1 MSGLSKKQ
9 RELVREIEQIT
20 KHLGFDPNDPA
31 HGRGKDLTINL
42 RLSKDQMIRSQVV
55 MVYTFIDEL
64 LNRAICRK
72 MFGWAKSEFEF
83 NRTKKYRAFHNSIL
97 EKLPLV
103 QKIDFVK
110 ATYHLPVATTKNI
123 YALNDL
129 RNAVAHSFFPNRRR
143 IEPLWKGQNIFSIEG
158 FSAFRNDMA
167 LTCRLLSKRYW

>member
-1 MSGLSKKQ
+1 MSGLSRKQ
-9 RELVREIEQIT
+9 RGLVNEIKQIT

-42 RLSKDQMIRSQVV
+42 QLSKDQMIRSQVV

-72 MFGWAKSEFEF
+72 MFGWAKSDFEF

-110 ATYHLPVATTKNI
+110 ATYNLPAVATKNI

-129 RNAVAHSFFPNRRR
+129 RNAVAHSFFPERRR
-143 IEPLWKGQNIFSIEG
+143 VKPLWKGQNIFSLGG
-158 FSAFRNDMA
+158 FSSFQSDMA
-167 LTCRLLSKRYW
+167 QTVKLLFKRYW

>member
-1 MSGLSKKQ
+1 
-9 RELVREIEQIT
+9 
-20 KHLGFDPNDPA
+20 
-31 HGRGKDLTINL
+31 
-42 RLSKDQMIRSQVV
+42 
-55 MVYTFIDEL
+55 
-64 LNRAICRK
+64 

-123 YALNDL
+123 YVLNDL

-143 IEPLWKGQNIFSIEG
+143 IKPLWKGQNIFSIEG